1 MATAE
6 DPRTEPEPSSTEQWR
21 EELYDG
27 KPERQGELFSTIS
40 GVENEPLYTPDNAG
54 LDYERDL
61 GYPGVH
67 PFTRGVYP
75 SMYRGRLWTM
85 RQFAGFGTSEETN
98 ERFRYLLEHG
108 QTGLSTAFDMP
119 TLMGYDSDHP
129 RSLGEVGREGVAV
142 DSLDDMETLF
152 SGIPLGEVSTS
163 MTINAPAAMLLAFY
177 ACVGEK
183 QDVPVAELRGTV
195 QTDILKEYI
204 AQKEWI
210 FPPVPSMRLVVD
222 MIEWCS
228 REMPLMH
235 PISISGYH
243 IREAGSTAA
252 QELAFTL
259 ADGFAYV
266 DACVERG
273 LDVDDFAP
281 RLSFFFN
288 AHLDFFEEI
297 AKYRAARRIWATQL
311 RDKYGARNPRSWLMR
326 FHTQT
331 AGVSLTAQQPEVNLI
346 RTAIEALAA
355 VLGGTQSLH
364 TNSFDEAL
372 ALPTEH
378 AVRLALRTQQV
389 IAHETGAVNTIDP
402 LGGSYYVEHLTN
414 ELERQAYAYFDR
426 IDKLGGVVAAI
437 EENFFQREIAEASY
451 RYQSEVEQNQR
462 IVVGVNRYQLD
473 DEPEPDLL
481 RIDPALEQT
490 QIERVRAVR
499 ARRDSRAVE
508 QALARLKEDA
518 ARDGRNLMEP
528 IMDASRLYV
537 TMGEMCEALRD
548 VWGIWRETPVF

>member
-1 MATAE
+1 
-6 DPRTEPEPSSTEQWR
+6 
-21 EELYDG
+21 
-27 KPERQGELFSTIS
+27 
-40 GVENEPLYTPDNAG
+40 
-54 LDYERDL
+54 
-61 GYPGVH
+61 
-67 PFTRGVYP
+67 
-75 SMYRGRLWTM
+75 
-85 RQFAGFGTSEETN
+85 
-98 ERFRYLLEHG
+98 
-108 QTGLSTAFDMP
+108 
-119 TLMGYDSDHP
+119 
-129 RSLGEVGREGVAV
+129 
-142 DSLDDMETLF
+142 
-152 SGIPLGEVSTS
+152 
-163 MTINAPAAMLLAFY
+163 
-177 ACVGEK
+177 
-183 QDVPVAELRGTV
+183 
-195 QTDILKEYI
+195 
-204 AQKEWI
+204 
-210 FPPVPSMRLVVD
+210 
-222 MIEWCS
+222 
-228 REMPLMH
+228 MH
-235 PISISGYH
+235 PVSISGYH

-297 AKYRAARRIWATQL
+297 AKYRAARRIWAT
-311 RDKYGARNPRSWLMR
+311 RMREHYGAKNPRSWLMR

-402 LGGSYYVEHLTN
+402 LGGSYYVEHLTS
-414 ELERQAYAYFDR
+414 ELERQAYEYFDR
-426 IDKLGGVVAAI
+426 IEKLGGVIPAI

-462 IVVGVNRYQLD
+462 IIVGVNRYQLD

-481 RIDPALEQT
+481 RIDPTLEQT
-490 QIERVRAVR
+490 QIDRVQAVR

-508 QALARLKEDA
+508 QALARLKDDA
-518 ARDGRNLMEP
+518 ANEDRNLMEP
-528 IMDASRLYV
+528 IMDASRSYV
-537 TMGEMCEALRD
+537 TMGEMCDALRD

>member
-1 MATAE
+1 VAT
-6 DPRTEPEPSSTEQWR
+6 TEGTGTEHWR
-21 EELYDG
+21 RELYET
-27 KPERQGELFSTIS
+27 KPERRGELFSSIS
-40 GVENEPLYTPDNAG
+40 GLENEPLYTPDSVEV
-54 LDYERDL
+54 DYERDL

-85 RQFAGFGTSEETN
+85 RQFAGFGTAAETN

-142 DSLDDMETLF
+142 DSLDDMLTLF
-152 SGIPLGEVSTS
+152 SGIPLESVSTS
-163 MTINAPAAMLLAFY
+163 MTINSPAAMLLAFY
-177 ACVGEK
+177 ACVGE
-183 QDVPVAELRGTV
+183 QQGVPIAALRGTV

-210 FPPVPSMRLVVD
+210 FPPEPSMRLVVD

-235 PISISGYH
+235 PVSISGYH

-266 DACVERG
+266 DACIERG
-273 LDVDDFAP
+273 LDVDEFAP

-297 AKYRAARRIWATQL
+297 AKYRAARRIWATQM
-311 RDKYGARNPRSWLMR
+311 RDKYGAKDPRSWLMR

-389 IAHETGAVNTIDP
+389 IAHETGVVNTIDP
-402 LGGSYYVEHLTN
+402 LGGSYYVEHMTN
-414 ELERQAYAYFDR
+414 ELERQAYDYFDR
-426 IDKLGGVVAAI
+426 IGKLGGVVAAI
-437 EENFFQREIAEASY
+437 KDNFFQREIAEASF
-451 RYQSEVEQNQR
+451 RYQSEVEQEQR
-462 IVVGVNRYQLD
+462 VVVGVNRYQLD
-473 DEPEPDLL
+473 EEQQLDIL
-481 RIDPALEQT
+481 RIDPALEAEQC
-490 QIERVRAVR
+490 ERVRGVR
-499 ARRDSRAVE
+499 ARRDSAAVE
-508 QALARLKEDA
+508 AALARLKDDA
-518 ARDGRNLMEP
+518 AHDDRNLMEP
-528 IMDASRLYV
+528 IMDASRAYV
-537 TMGEMCEALRD
+537 TMGEMCDALRE
-548 VWGIWRETPVF
+548 VWGVWRETPVF

>member
-1 MATAE
+1 VAT
-6 DPRTEPEPSSTEQWR
+6 TEGTGTEGWR
-21 EELYDG
+21 EELYEA

-40 GVENEPLYTPDNAG
+40 GVENEPLYTPDNVEV
-54 LDYERDL
+54 DYERDL
-61 GYPGVH
+61 GYPGLY

-85 RQFAGFGTSEETN
+85 RQFAGFGTAEETN

-129 RSLGEVGREGVAV
+129 RSLGEVGREGVAI
-142 DSLDDMETLF
+142 DSLDDMLTLF
-152 SGIPLGEVSTS
+152 DGIPLDGVSTS
-163 MTINAPAAMLLAFY
+163 MTINSPAAMLLAFY

-183 QDVPVAELRGTV
+183 QGVPVSALRGTV

-210 FPPVPSMRLVVD
+210 FPPEPSMRLVVD
-222 MIEWCS
+222 MIEWCA

-235 PISISGYH
+235 PVSISGYH

-266 DACVERG
+266 DACIARG
-273 LDVDDFAP
+273 LDVDEFAP

-311 RDKYGARNPRSWLMR
+311 RDKYGAKDPRSWLMR

-346 RTAIEALAA
+346 RTALEALAA

-389 IAHETGAVNTIDP
+389 IAHETGVVNTIDP
-402 LGGSYYVEHLTN
+402 LGGSYYLEHLTS
-414 ELERQAYAYFDR
+414 ELERQAYEYFER
-426 IDKLGGVVAAI
+426 IDKLGGVIAAI
-437 EENFFQREIAEASY
+437 KDNFQQREIAEASY
-451 RYQSEVEQNQR
+451 RYQSEVEQGQR
-462 IVVGVNRYQLD
+462 VVVGVNRYEVEEEQSVD
-473 DEPEPDLL
+473 IL
-481 RIDPALEQT
+481 RIDPALERK
-490 QIERVRAVR
+490 QIERVRSLR
-499 ARRDSRAVE
+499 ARRDPAAVE
-508 QALARLKEDA
+508 AALARLREDA
-518 ARDGRNLMEP
+518 GREDRNLMEP
-528 IMDASRLYV
+528 IMTAARADV
-537 TMGEMCEALRD
+537 TMGEMCDALRD
-548 VWGIWRETPVF
+548 VWGVWRETPVF

>member
-1 MATAE
+1 
-6 DPRTEPEPSSTEQWR
+6 
-21 EELYDG
+21 
-27 KPERQGELFSTIS
+27 
-40 GVENEPLYTPDNAG
+40 
-54 LDYERDL
+54 
-61 GYPGVH
+61 
-67 PFTRGVYP
+67 
-75 SMYRGRLWTM
+75 
-85 RQFAGFGTSEETN
+85 
-98 ERFRYLLEHG
+98 
-108 QTGLSTAFDMP
+108 
-119 TLMGYDSDHP
+119 
-129 RSLGEVGREGVAV
+129 
-142 DSLDDMETLF
+142 
-152 SGIPLGEVSTS
+152 
-163 MTINAPAAMLLAFY
+163 MLLAFY
-177 ACVGEK
+177 ACVGER
-183 QDVPVAELRGTV
+183 QGAPLAALRGTV

-210 FPPVPSMRLVVD
+210 FPPAPSMRLVVD

-235 PISISGYH
+235 PVSISGYH

-311 RDKYGARNPRSWLMR
+311 RDRYGAKNPRSWLMR

-372 ALPTEH
+372 ALPTEN

-389 IAHETGAVNTIDP
+389 IAHETGAVNSIDP
-402 LGGSYYVEHLTN
+402 LGGSYYVEHLTS
-414 ELERQAYAYFDR
+414 ELERQAYEYFDR
-426 IDKLGGVVAAI
+426 IDKLGGVIPAI

-481 RIDPALEQT
+481 RIDPTLEQA

-499 ARRDSRAVE
+499 ARRDSPAVE
-508 QALARLKEDA
+508 TALAALRRA
-518 ARDGRNLMEP
+518 AEGDTNLMEP
-528 IMDASRLYV
+528 IMAASRSYV
-537 TMGEMCEALRD
+537 TMGEMCDVLRD
-548 VWGIWRETPVF
+548 VWGTWRETPVF